1 MNRSVTAA
9 LRDEVLH
16 ANQAIPRMGL
26 ATLTWGNVSGI
37 DRDAGVY
44 VIKPSGVS
52 YDDLTAEQLV
62 VVDLED
68 GRVVDGYLRPS
79 VDSETHRRLYLA
91 FGDVG
96 GITHTHSPTAVAFA
110 QAKRDIPVLGTT
122 HATLTWGNVS
132 GIDRDAGVY
141 VIKPSGVSYDDLTAE
156 QLVVVDLEDG
166 RVVDGY
172 LRPSVDSETHRRL
185 YLAFG
190 DVGGITHT
198 HSPTAVAFAQAK
210 RDIPVLGTT
219 HADTFNGPIR
229 CTRDLTEAECA
240 TDYEYNTGQV
250 IVDLFDS
257 VPDEP
262 AEVPGALVANH
273 GPFVWGEDAGAS
285 VKNAIICEAVAQMA
299 IQTLALN
306 PHADAPP
313 YLLERHYRRKHGPDA
328 YYGNPQAGQGAQR

>member
-1 MNRSVTAA
+1 MSGPVAA
-9 LRDEVLH
+9 GLRDEVLR
-16 ANQAIPRMGL
+16 ANRAIPGAGL
-26 ATLTWGNVSGI
+26 ATLTWGNVSGV

-52 YDDLTAEQLV
+52 YDDLTADQLV

-68 GRVVDGYLRPS
+68 GRVVDGHLRPS

-96 GITHTHSPTAVAFA
+96 GVTHTHSSA
-110 QAKRDIPVLGTT
+110 
-122 HATLTWGNVS
+122 
-132 GIDRDAGVY
+132 
-141 VIKPSGVSYDDLTAE
+141 
-156 QLVVVDLEDG
+156 
-166 RVVDGY
+166 
-172 LRPSVDSETHRRL
+172 
-185 YLAFG
+185 
-190 DVGGITHT
+190 
-198 HSPTAVAFAQAK
+198 AVAFAQAK

-219 HADTFNGPIR
+219 HADAFNGPIR

-240 TDYEYNTGQV
+240 ADYEYNTGQV
-250 IVDLFDS
+250 IVELFGAGGD
-257 VPDEP
+257 DP

-285 VKNAIICEAVAQMA
+285 LKAAITCEAVAQMA

-313 YLLERHYRRKHGPDA
+313 YLLERHFRRKHGPHA
-328 YYGNPQAGQGAQR
+328 YYGNPPADQQGAQR